1 MMRLTQPTTRLRP
14 RAIRN
19 FGVRAAPFR
28 GSSPVGAALTPASTV
43 GCARPEPPSKSR
55 YESKLETC
63 SLAPSKFW
71 LVSNRYG
78 DQGDY
83 Q

>member
-28 GSSPVGAALTPASTV
+28 GSSPVGAALTPAS
-43 GCARPEPPSKSR
+43 EPPSKSR